1 MAMIKFKNLKTDEI
15 KTAFSLREDGEKTYI
30 KFSSDGKEYG
40 YFKSNIEIITSDVNK
55 LPFRVYV
62 YTKGC
67 YKCHKPTEILTY
79 ITYADKPTENV
90 IFPCDFDRLL
100 EHQNIV
106 AHLQDPSIEYYGL
119 NVIGDIEEFD
129 HLLMEKYP
137 ERIKNTY
144 SKTKNRIYPMNVCI
158 HCGNGQGWYF
168 IYRDINEMVKNNA
181 EIKLFEQSFKRKEE
195 NK

>member
-1 MAMIKFKNLKTDEI
+1 MIKFKNLKTGEI
-15 KTAFSLREDGEKTYI
+15 KTAFSLREDGEKAYI

-40 YFKSNIEIITSDVNK
+40 YFKSNIEIVTSDTNQ
-55 LPFRVYV
+55 LPFRVFV
-62 YTKGC
+62 YTKDC

-90 IFPCDFDRLL
+90 VFPCDFDRLL

-129 HLLMEKYP
+129 HLIMKKYP

-144 SKTKNRIYPMNVCI
+144 SKTKNRIYPMNVCS

-168 IYRDINEMVKNNA
+168 IYRDINDMVKNGE
-181 EIKLFEQSFKRKEE
+181 EIKLFEQLSKRKEE
-195 NK
+195 IK

>member
-1 MAMIKFKNLKTDEI
+1 MIKFKNLKTGEI

-30 KFSSDGKEYG
+30 KFSSNGTEYG
-40 YFKSNIEIITSDVNK
+40 YFKSNIEIITSDINQ

-62 YTKGC
+62 YTKDC

-79 ITYADKPTENV
+79 ITYADKPAENV
-90 IFPCDFDRLL
+90 MFPCDYDRLF

-106 AHLQDPSIEYYGL
+106 AHLQDPSIEYYGI

-137 ERIKNTY
+137 DRIKNTY
-144 SKTKNRIYPMNVCI
+144 SKTKNKIYPMNVCS

-168 IYRDINEMVKNNA
+168 IYRDINEMIKNRA
-181 EIKLFEQSFKRKEE
+181 EIKLFVQSYKRKEE
-195 NK
+195 SK

>member
-1 MAMIKFKNLKTDEI
+1 MIKFKNLKTDEI

-30 KFSSDGKEYG
+30 KFSADGKEYG

-55 LPFRVYV
+55 LPFRVYA

-90 IFPCDFDRLL
+90 IFPYDFDRLL
-100 EHQNIV
+100 DHQNII

-129 HLLMEKYP
+129 YLLMEKYP

-144 SKTKNRIYPMNVCI
+144 SKTKNRIYPMNVCS
-158 HCGNGQGWYF
+158 HCRNGQGWYY

-181 EIKLFEQSFKRKEE
+181 EIKLFEQSSKRKEE